1 MIGVVKMLNDSSE
14 KSFCQQRMIASVKQ
28 RMIASVKIRQAFQ
41 VVIQDVPQVKTFQS
55 KRHSSITSEDE
66 NE

>member
-1 MIGVVKMLNDSSE
+1 MIGVAKMLNDSSE
-14 KSFCQQRMIASVKQ
+14 ESFCQVDVTADDCEC
-28 RMIASVKIRQAFQ
+28 KIRQALQ